1 MHLVLWKDTFLRKQ
15 INRSCKNYLRKQ
27 NPPSPKVYKK
37 KKPWISS
44 RLLAVRTGLEPAT
57 PCVTGMYS
65 NQLNYRTW
73 LFCECKDIGYFL
85 YLQIFRQLF
94 SKKVQIFLFGGQKPG
109 VWKIF
114 RWKEIKNSEKIWWF
128 GKSALSLQRFS
139 DEESVKLGLSYGVMV
154 ALQFL
159 VLPVLVRVRI
169 RQLKERWSS
178 ALFFCLDE
186 RVWGNQYVLFWQEGG
201 VRQRTTGY
209 RRSSKL
215 ARKVPGTTPS
225 AWIYRAFCG
234 KNFAQSAVI

>member
-1 MHLVLWKDTFLRKQ
+1 M
-15 INRSCKNYLRKQ
+15 
-27 NPPSPKVYKK
+27 
-37 KKPWISS
+37 
-44 RLLAVRTGLEPAT
+44 RTGLEPAT

-94 SKKVQIFLFGGQKPG
+94 SKKVQISLFGGQKPG

-114 RWKEIKNSEKIWWF
+114 RRKEIKNSEKIWWF

-186 RVWGNQYVLFWQEGG
+186 RVWGQPIRSVLAG
-201 VRQRTTGY
+201 
-209 RRSSKL
+209 RRCATKNNGL
-215 ARKVPGTTPS
+215 S
-225 AWIYRAFCG
+225 A
-234 KNFAQSAVI
+234 QQ

>member
-1 MHLVLWKDTFLRKQ
+1 M
-15 INRSCKNYLRKQ
+15 
-27 NPPSPKVYKK
+27 
-37 KKPWISS
+37 
-44 RLLAVRTGLEPAT
+44 RTGLEPAT

-94 SKKVQIFLFGGQKPG
+94 FEKVQISLFGGQKPG

-114 RWKEIKNSEKIWWF
+114 RQKEIKNSEKIWWF

-159 VLPVLVRVRI
+159 DLPVEVRI
-169 RQLKERWSS
+169 L
-178 ALFFCLDE
+178 
-186 RVWGNQYVLFWQEGG
+186 
-201 VRQRTTGY
+201 VRQRWK
-209 RRSSKL
+209 SSQH
-215 ARKVPGTTPS
+215 GCS
-225 AWIYRAFCG
+225 FAFIAIACIFSQVAHWFFVACS
-234 KNFAQSAVI
+234 KFVMPTEC

>member
-1 MHLVLWKDTFLRKQ
+1 M
-15 INRSCKNYLRKQ
+15 
-27 NPPSPKVYKK
+27 
-37 KKPWISS
+37 
-44 RLLAVRTGLEPAT
+44 RTGLEPAT

-94 SKKVQIFLFGGQKPG
+94 FEKVQISLFGGQKPG

-114 RWKEIKNSEKIWWF
+114 RRKEIKNSEKIWWF

-169 RQLKERWSS
+169 RQLKERWTS
-178 ALFFCLDE
+178 ALFFLFGRARLGATNTFCFGRKEVCDKEQRVIGAAVSLRAKSPARRLQREYIE
-186 RVWGNQYVLFWQEGG
+186 RFMKKISHNPQLF
-201 VRQRTTGY
+201 
-209 RRSSKL
+209 KI
-215 ARKVPGTTPS
+215 K
-225 AWIYRAFCG
+225 
-234 KNFAQSAVI
+234 